1 MKIAIVGA
9 GFFGLTLG
17 LILSKKHKVEIFEKK
32 KSIMHGAS
40 CANQFRFHLGYHYPR
55 SQKTVSEINKSKD
68 LFISYFGP
76 NIFGKTSN
84 YYLVAKESKVKFNRY
99 KFQKTHSKKI
109 L

>member
-40 CANQFRFHLGYHYPR
+40 SANQFRFHLGYHYPR
-55 SQKTVSEINKSKD
+55 SQKTIIEINKSKD

-84 YYLVAKESKVKFNRY
+84 YYLVARESKLNLINIKVF
-99 KFQKTHSKKI
+99 
-109 L
+109 